1 MEPISSSGPST
12 PSQSPT
18 RSKGSKVGK
27 VLQKV
32 ADKVSGLVSSNRLK
46 VGEFVAEKEVKA
58 SPLNYEDMKIGG
70 LYVLKY
76 PPNSLHEGLYQV
88 VKIIEKPAPL
98 MSDRS
103 VDLVMIS
110 DDKNEPQYVF
120 ASWLR
125 KLNDN

>member
-1 MEPISSSGPST
+1 MEPIPSSGPAT

-18 RSKGSKVGK
+18 RSKGSKISK

-32 ADKVSGLVSSNRLK
+32 ADKVSGLVSSNRFK
-46 VGEFVAEKEVKA
+46 VGEFIQEKEVKA
-58 SPLNYEDMKIGG
+58 VPLTSDEMKIGG
-70 LYVLKY
+70 IYVLKF
-76 PPNSLHEGLYQV
+76 PPKSLHEGLYQV
-88 VKIIEKPAPL
+88 VKVIEKPPPL

-110 DDKNEPQYVF
+110 DDANEPQYVF

-125 KLNDN
+125 KLNDG